1 MSGVGS
7 VHPELAFITE
17 LIDPSMRND
26 LLLQKRPTY
35 SQNRTQGFPA
45 HFPHRLMSAL
55 LSSEIAD
62 RRILLIILAPGRTPN
77 KFPSVAE
84 HRREVFESLGPIHS
98 YPERIHLM
106 GVTTAVCQHHCKRR
120 QTHRIDPEFSHEFD

>member
-45 HFPHRLMSAL
+45 QHLVHRETQTNFPIT
-55 LSSEIAD
+55 E
-62 RRILLIILAPGRTPN
+62 
-77 KFPSVAE
+77 
-84 HRREVFESLGPIHS
+84 
-98 YPERIHLM
+98 
-106 GVTTAVCQHHCKRR
+106 
-120 QTHRIDPEFSHEFD
+120 